1 MYQGSVLSVLV
12 CLPGENLLG
21 VGCQV
26 VVRHLAERSTY
37 RLGQQMASPPPGQPP
52 FDYSLYLSTSPPFRL
67 VHLSTI
73 VYLPAGPLAGWFTSR
88 LVHLTTSPPHG
99 KFTNLAPTSRLVHLT
114 AISPLVRTSSLFVT
128 ITITDRCYHHALLKI
143 TGEAGVNPHEPAETT
158 ATVNWD

>member
-1 MYQGSVLSVLV
+1 MFCLCLCACLARICLGLAARSLSAI
-12 CLPGENLLG
+12 LP
-21 VGCQV
+21 
-26 VVRHLAERSTY
+26 S
-37 RLGQQMASPPPGQPP
+37 GQPIGWVNRWLVHLLVSHLST
-52 FDYSLYLSTSPPFRL
+52 SLYLSTSPPFRL

-114 AISPLVRTSSLFVT
+114 AISPLVRTSSRFVT
-128 ITITDRCYHHALLKI
+128 INITDRCYHHALLKI
-143 TGEAGVNPHEPAETT
+143 TGETGVNPHEPAETT